1 MERSQ
6 QPSGLILEDW
16 SERPVFFLVRGDI
29 MSMKPMRNSMPDL
42 RSQVPHGVQ
51 DRLLQEAVRRRQA
64 EAAVR
69 ASFVRWGYMEVIP
82 PTFEY
87 QDNLAVGASA
97 ELEQAMYRF
106 FDREGHTLALRA
118 DFTPQVARIAATKL
132 FDQPMPLRC
141 SYVGS
146 LFRHEEP
153 QAGRKREFTQAGV
166 ELVGADT
173 PAADAEVVSL
183 AIATLE
189 ALGLQEFQVNLGQMA
204 FFRALT
210 IGLPQAALPSIRQ
223 AVDEKNRARL
233 LAALKA
239 AGVTGDW
246 RGLLVRL
253 PSLVGGIEILEQA
266 RALSRHLP
274 QRCELVAATG
284 RLEETHHLLQA
295 YGVANRVILDLGE
308 VRGMDY
314 YTGVTFRGVAPGLGW
329 PLISGGR
336 YDHLIE
342 HFGRPLP
349 AVGFGLGLE
358 RALLVQRRQG
368 AVLPSVAPHA
378 LVGGCHHSACLA
390 LVQRLRLQGC
400 RVEVDLWGLDTQ
412 GLLQQACQRGC
423 PRALHC
429 ANDGWLLIDEEGER
443 ILTEAALLDEAKS
456 WLP

>member
-1 MERSQ
+1 
-6 QPSGLILEDW
+6 
-16 SERPVFFLVRGDI
+16 
-29 MSMKPMRNSMPDL
+29 MPDL
-42 RSQVPHGVQ
+42 RSQIPHGLQ
-51 DRLLQEAVRRRQA
+51 DRLLKEAVRRRQA
-64 EAAVR
+64 EAAIR
-69 ASFVRWGYMEVIP
+69 ASFVRWGYQEVIP

-87 QDNLAVGASA
+87 LDNLAVGASA
-97 ELEQAMYRF
+97 ELKQAMYRF

-166 ELVGADT
+166 ELVGAET
-173 PAADAEVVSL
+173 PAADAEVVAL

-210 IGLPQAALPSIRQ
+210 MGLSEGALASIRQ
-223 AVDEKNRARL
+223 AIDQKNRTRL
-233 LAALKA
+233 IATLQD

-246 RGLLVRL
+246 RGLLARL
-253 PSLVGGIEILEQA
+253 PNLVGGPELLGEARELSDNLAQQSELAAAIGWLEK
-266 RALSRHLP
+266 
-274 QRCELVAATG
+274 TY
-284 RLEETHHLLQA
+284 HLLEA
-295 YGVANRVILDLGE
+295 YGVADRVILDLGE

-314 YTGVTFRGVAPGLGW
+314 YTGITFRGVAPGLGW
-329 PLISGGR
+329 PIVSGGR

-368 AVLPSVAPHA
+368 AILPSVTPHA

-390 LVQRLRLQGC
+390 MVRRLRLQGC
-400 RVEVDLWGLDTQ
+400 RVEVDLWGLDVRE
-412 GLLQQACQRGC
+412 LLEQTRRRGI
-423 PRALHC
+423 PRTVHC
-429 ANDGWLLIDEEGER
+429 ASDGWLLVDEKGKR
-443 ILTEAALLDEAKS
+443 ILAETALLEEAKA